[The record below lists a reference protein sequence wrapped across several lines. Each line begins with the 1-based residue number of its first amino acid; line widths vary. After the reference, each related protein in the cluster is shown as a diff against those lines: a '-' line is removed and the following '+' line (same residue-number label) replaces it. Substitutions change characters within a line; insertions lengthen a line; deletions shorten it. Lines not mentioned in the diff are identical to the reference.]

1 MGNKN
6 PIEASKKWLV
16 ECGYTE
22 AEAENLLRA
31 IYHEDPDGAGI
42 VFGHGRRVWRI
53 VFQPERQGLGSRPA
67 NGVEAMNGQWNWLI
81 GRKLSL
87 GEVVDVFGE
96 SATVRHGDDETRVLL
111 CELLE
116 EDYNAQDRYEKD
128 LNEAWNTGDGSYR
141 P

>member
-1 MGNKN
+1 
-6 PIEASKKWLV
+6 
-16 ECGYTE
+16 
-22 AEAENLLRA
+22 
-31 IYHEDPDGAGI
+31 
-42 VFGHGRRVWRI
+42 
-53 VFQPERQGLGSRPA
+53 
-67 NGVEAMNGQWNWLI
+67 MNGQWNWLI

-116 EDYNAQDRYEKD
+116 EDYKASDRYERD
-128 LNEAWNTGDGSYR
+128 LNEAWNTGDGAYR